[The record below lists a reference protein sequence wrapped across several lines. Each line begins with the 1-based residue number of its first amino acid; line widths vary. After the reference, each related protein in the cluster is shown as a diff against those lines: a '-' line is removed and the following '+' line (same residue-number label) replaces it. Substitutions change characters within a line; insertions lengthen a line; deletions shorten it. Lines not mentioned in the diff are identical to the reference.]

1 MESEIL
7 RVKQASARA
16 APRFESTYANKSHS
30 AVNPS
35 VRLSVIK
42 NLQRLD
48 VRLHGEKTCGF
59 RLSMFTRRRGRGFL
73 SAVIQRGQGLSVT
86 LIE

>member
-1 MESEIL
+1 MESEI
-7 RVKQASARA
+7 RHVKPASARA

-35 VRLSVIK
+35 GRLAVIK

-48 VRLHGEKTCGF
+48 VRLHGEKTRSVG
-59 RLSMFTRRRGRGFL
+59 LSMFTGRRGRGFL
-73 SAVIQRGQGLSVT
+73 SALIQRGQGLSVT